1 MRKASFVLACSRSHR
16 AGIRTCFS
24 GRSID
29 GDARGPSADA
39 VDGQDDELVLGEG
52 RQAPDVVEGRDG
64 AGDLLVV
71 PGSQPR
77 FVLKVIRMLEPC
89 DECLHLDKSSHRS
102 LKIKP
107 TLEATKCFLKIVWLK
122 C

>member
-1 MRKASFVLACSRSHR
+1 MRKASLVLACSRSHR

-24 GRSID
+24 RRGID

-52 RQAPDVVEGRDG
+52 RQTPDVVEGRDG

-89 DECLHLDKSSHRS
+89 DE
-102 LKIKP
+102 
-107 TLEATKCFLKIVWLK
+107 
-122 C
+122 